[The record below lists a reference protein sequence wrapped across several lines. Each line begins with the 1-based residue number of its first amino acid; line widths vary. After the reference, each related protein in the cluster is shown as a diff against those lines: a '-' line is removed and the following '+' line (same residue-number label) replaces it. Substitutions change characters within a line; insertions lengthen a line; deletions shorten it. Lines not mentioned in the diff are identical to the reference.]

1 MGIFDEVL
9 AHKRPL
15 VSHVWV
21 LLHNMLHLMLDLRQV
36 DVHLGTLV
44 LNMGRGSNV
53 TEDDILVVANGE
65 PVLLELM
72 LVLLIAEVARSE
84 AGVTIA
90 LIQAA
95 ADVLSVDVLNFL
107 VLSALLGLKG
117 EARTEE
123 AFNLRIEFVV
133 MDWVNHLRVLA
144 LESHVVELV
153 WQTSTS
159 FMGPSL
165 ILRHSLT
172 FLEVKPIL
180 FKIKVFVRW
189 LDIWG
194 SYNWSTNRP
203 RALVDVLRILPWRSL
218 ALKSLLNRSS
228 RLLLLVLVFS
238 DGCLETE

>member
-9 AHKRPL
+9 AHKRPF
-15 VSHVWV
+15 VSHVWI
-21 LLHNMLHLMLDLRQV
+21 LLHYMLHLMLDLRQV

-53 TEDDILVVANGE
+53 TEHDILVIANGE

-90 LIQAA
+90 LVQAA

-123 AFNLRIEFVV
+123 AFNQ
-133 MDWVNHLRVLA
+133 N
-144 LESHVVELV
+144 
-153 WQTSTS
+153 
-159 FMGPSL
+159 
-165 ILRHSLT
+165 
-172 FLEVKPIL
+172 
-180 FKIKVFVRW
+180 
-189 LDIWG
+189 
-194 SYNWSTNRP
+194 
-203 RALVDVLRILPWRSL
+203 
-218 ALKSLLNRSS
+218 
-228 RLLLLVLVFS
+228 
-238 DGCLETE
+238 

>member
-1 MGIFDEVL
+1 
-9 AHKRPL
+9 
-15 VSHVWV
+15 
-21 LLHNMLHLMLDLRQV
+21 MLHLMLDLRQV
-36 DVHLGTLV
+36 DVHLGTLI

-53 TEDDILVVANGE
+53 TEDDILVIANGE

-90 LIQAA
+90 LVQAA

-123 AFNLRIEFVV
+123 AFNLRIVFVV

-144 LESHVVELV
+144 LEPHVVELV
-153 WQTSTS
+153 WQTSMR

-218 ALKSLLNRSS
+218 ALKSLLSRSS